1 MLLKQWPQVT
11 PEVALQLLDCS
22 FTDLRVRQFAVHC
35 LETGISDDKLQRYL
49 LQFVQVSAVH
59 ITQVLA
65 SVFIIL
71 LQYNIFRCCFFSSK
85 ECFDPECAFV
95 SIFQY
100 YLRYLFVLQA
110 LKFEP
115 YLDNPLARFLLK
127 RALMNQRIGQQFF
140 WLIKYVYMCPV
151 VYAHML
157 SNLIHDPLVVTGT
170 KPYT

>member
-71 LQYNIFRCCFFSSK
+71 LQYNIFRCCFLAVKSALTLSVPLLVYSSIISGI
-85 ECFDPECAFV
+85 C
-95 SIFQY
+95 
-100 YLRYLFVLQA
+100 LFC
-110 LKFEP
+110 
-115 YLDNPLARFLLK
+115 R
-127 RALMNQRIGQQFF
+127 
-140 WLIKYVYMCPV
+140 
-151 VYAHML
+151 H
-157 SNLIHDPLVVTGT
+157 
-170 KPYT
+170 